1 METLKNRFIIVV
13 FAVIAV
19 FSINSCAT
27 EKAATAPDAKE
38 PVKKAAP
45 AEPTKKVEAPKP
57 AEPEPAKKAEPAAK
71 PSAKATEKAPAAKAP
86 QIDPSQA
93 IFLDSTGQVAGTG
106 DPTKVVGAAEKAG
119 MAPHPMALE
128 LSQLP
133 KDKYGLIDWAKVVK
147 EGKIK
152 PRESLEPDAVVMQ
165 PFDMNVVIKTKS
177 ASMEDV
183 VFPHW
188 IHTYWFNCTNCHPAI
203 FNMKAGGNPD
213 MTMAKIAAGQY
224 CGRCHDRVAF
234 PLTDCQRCHVR
245 PKGAK

>member
-1 METLKNRFIIVV
+1 MITLKNRFLTVV
-13 FAVIAV
+13 FAVIVIFA
-19 FSINSCAT
+19 INSCAT
-27 EKAATAPDAKE
+27 EKAAKAPEAKE
-38 PVKKAAP
+38 PAKEAAP
-45 AEPTKKVEAPKP
+45 DPKK
-57 AEPEPAKKAEPAAK
+57 EPAKPGAK
-71 PSAKATEKAPAAKAP
+71 PAEKAPAAKAP

-93 IFLDSTGQVAGTG
+93 IFLDSTGKVAGTG
-106 DPTKVVGAAEKAG
+106 DPTKVVGEAEKAG

-128 LSQLP
+128 LAQLP
-133 KDKYGLIDWAKVVK
+133 KDKYGLIDWAKIVK

-152 PRESLEPDAVVMQ
+152 PWDSLDPNAAVAP
-165 PFDMNVVIKTKS
+165 PFNMDVVIKTKS

-183 VFPHW
+183 VFPHF

-213 MTMAKIAAGQY
+213 MSMAKIAAGQY

-234 PLTDCQRCHVR
+234 PLTDCQRCHNK

>member
-1 METLKNRFIIVV
+1 MITLKNRFIYIVFTLDII
-13 FAVIAV
+13 FAI
-19 FSINSCAT
+19 SSCAT
-27 EKAATAPDAKE
+27 QKDAKAPEAKETKKEAAPKTE
-38 PVKKAAP
+38 PVKVVEKA
-45 AEPTKKVEAPKP
+45 KP
-57 AEPEPAKKAEPAAK
+57 AEPAPAKKEEPAAK
-71 PSAKATEKAPAAKAP
+71 PAAKTAEKAP

-93 IFLDSTGQVAGTG
+93 IFLDSTGTVAGTG

-128 LSQLP
+128 LAKLP
-133 KDKYGLIDWAKVVK
+133 KDKYGLIDWAAIVK

-152 PRESLEPDAVVMQ
+152 PWHSLDPNAPPDMTF
-165 PFDMNVVIKTKS
+165 PLEVVIKTKS

-183 VFPHW
+183 VFPHF
-188 IHTYWFNCTNCHPAI
+188 IHTFWLNCTNCHPAI

>member
-1 METLKNRFIIVV
+1 MITLKNRFISIV
-13 FAVIAV
+13 FAVVIIFAI
-19 FSINSCAT
+19 SSCAT
-27 EKAATAPDAKE
+27 QKDAKAPGAKE
-38 PVKKAAP
+38 PAKKDAASAKEP
-45 AEPTKKVEAPKP
+45 AKVVEAAKP
-57 AEPEPAKKAEPAAK
+57 VEPAPAKKAEPAAK
-71 PSAKATEKAPAAKAP
+71 PAAKPAEKAP

-93 IFLDSTGQVAGTG
+93 IFLDSTGTVAGTG

-128 LSQLP
+128 LAKLP
-133 KDKYGLIDWAKVVK
+133 KDKYGLIDWAAIVK

-152 PRESLEPDAVVMQ
+152 PWHSLDPNAPPDMTF
-165 PFDMNVVIKTKS
+165 PMEVVIKTKS

-183 VFPHW
+183 VFPHF
-188 IHTYWFNCTNCHPAI
+188 IHTYWLNCTNCHPAI

-224 CGRCHDRVAF
+224 CGRCHDKVAF

>member
-1 METLKNRFIIVV
+1 MTTLKNISGIAIAVIMV
-13 FAVIAV
+13 FAI
-19 FSINSCAT
+19 SSCAT
-27 EKAATAPDAKE
+27 EKAAKAPETKKETAKE
-38 PVKKAAP
+38 AA
-45 AEPTKKVEAPKP
+45 T
-57 AEPEPAKKAEPAAK
+57 KAEPAKVVEKKPAEAAAPAKKDEMAAAK
-71 PSAKATEKAPAAKAP
+71 PTEKGKAP

-93 IFLDSTGQVAGTG
+93 IFLDSTGKVAGTG

-119 MAPHPMALE
+119 MAAHPMALE
-128 LSQLP
+128 LANLP
-133 KDKYGLIDWAKVVK
+133 KDKYGLIDWAKIVK

-152 PRESLEPDAVVMQ
+152 PWESLEPNAPVAP
-165 PFDMNVVIKTKS
+165 PFPMDVVITTKS
-177 ASMEDV
+177 VSMEDV

-213 MTMAKIAAGQY
+213 MTMAKIAAGQF

>member
-1 METLKNRFIIVV
+1 MITLKNRFLTALFAVVIV
-13 FAVIAV
+13 FA
-19 FSINSCAT
+19 INSCAT
-27 EKAATAPDAKE
+27 EKAAKTPEAKE
-38 PVKKAAP
+38 PAKEAAP
-45 AEPTKKVEAPKP
+45 AEPAKVVEAAKP
-57 AEPEPAKKAEPAAK
+57 APAKKEEPAA
-71 PSAKATEKAPAAKAP
+71 KAPAAKAP

-93 IFLDSTGQVAGTG
+93 IFLDSTGNIAGTG

-128 LSQLP
+128 LAKLP
-133 KDKYGLIDWAKVVK
+133 KDKYGLIDWAAIVK

-152 PRESLEPDAVVMQ
+152 PWLSLDPNAPPDMTF
-165 PFDMNVVIKTKS
+165 PLEVVIKTKS
-177 ASMEDV
+177 MSMEDV
-183 VFPHW
+183 VFPHF
-188 IHTYWFNCTNCHPAI
+188 IHTFWLNCTNCHPAI

-213 MTMAKIAAGQY
+213 MTMGKIAAGQY

>member
-1 METLKNRFIIVV
+1 MKMTTLKNISGIAIAVIFV
-13 FAVIAV
+13 FA
-19 FSINSCAT
+19 INSCAAQQ
-27 EKAATAPDAKE
+27 KAKVPEAKE
-38 PVKKAAP
+38 AKKEAAP
-45 AEPTKKVEAPKP
+45 QAEPQKVVEKKP
-57 AEPEPAKKAEPAAK
+57 AEAAKKDEKPA
-71 PSAKATEKAPAAKAP
+71 EKAPAAKSP

-93 IFLDSTGQVAGTG
+93 IFLDSTGHVAGTG

-119 MAPHPMALE
+119 MAAHPMALE
-128 LSQLP
+128 LANLP
-133 KDKYGLIDWAKVVK
+133 KDKYGLIDWAAIVK

-152 PRESLEPDAVVMQ
+152 PWESLDPNVPAAP
-165 PFDMNVVIKTKS
+165 PFPMDVVIKTKS
-177 ASMEDV
+177 MSMEDV
-183 VFPHW
+183 VFPHY

>member
-1 METLKNRFIIVV
+1 MTTLKNRFIYIVFTLV
-13 FAVIAV
+13 IIFAI
-19 FSINSCAT
+19 SSCAT
-27 EKAATAPDAKE
+27 QKDAKAPEAKETKKEAAPKTE
-38 PVKKAAP
+38 PVKVVEKA
-45 AEPTKKVEAPKP
+45 KP
-57 AEPEPAKKAEPAAK
+57 AEPAPAKKEEPAAK
-71 PSAKATEKAPAAKAP
+71 PAAKTVEKAP

-93 IFLDSTGQVAGTG
+93 IFLDSTGAIAGTG

-128 LSQLP
+128 LAKLP
-133 KDKYGLIDWAKVVK
+133 KDKYGLIDWAAIVK

-152 PRESLEPDAVVMQ
+152 PWHSLDPNAPPDMTF
-165 PFDMNVVIKTKS
+165 PLEVVIKTKS

-183 VFPHW
+183 VFPHF
-188 IHTYWFNCTNCHPAI
+188 IHTFWLNCTNCHPAI

-224 CGRCHDRVAF
+224 CGRCHDKVAF

>member
-1 METLKNRFIIVV
+1 MITLKNRFFSIV
-13 FAVIAV
+13 FAVVIIFA
-19 FSINSCAT
+19 INSCAT
-27 EKAATAPDAKE
+27 QKDAKAPAAKEAKKETAPKTEPAK
-38 PVKKAAP
+38 V
-45 AEPTKKVEAPKP
+45 VEAAKP
-57 AEPEPAKKAEPAAK
+57 AETAPAKKEEPAAK
-71 PSAKATEKAPAAKAP
+71 PSTKTAEKAP

-93 IFLDSTGQVAGTG
+93 IFLDSTGTVAGTG

-128 LSQLP
+128 LAKLP
-133 KDKYGLIDWAKVVK
+133 KDKYGLIDWAAIVK

-152 PRESLEPDAVVMQ
+152 PWHSLDPNAPPDMTF
-165 PFDMNVVIKTKS
+165 PLEVVIKTKS
-177 ASMEDV
+177 MSMEDV
-183 VFPHW
+183 VFPHF
-188 IHTYWFNCTNCHPAI
+188 IHTFWLNCTNCHPAI